1 MTPPGIENRSDQLM
15 SYFWETESGVIVQ
28 AMCSLIDWQLYRV
41 TVHAP
46 FLADEIGFKS
56 DTEDN

>member
-1 MTPPGIENRSDQLM
+1 M

-41 TVHAP
+41 TVHAS